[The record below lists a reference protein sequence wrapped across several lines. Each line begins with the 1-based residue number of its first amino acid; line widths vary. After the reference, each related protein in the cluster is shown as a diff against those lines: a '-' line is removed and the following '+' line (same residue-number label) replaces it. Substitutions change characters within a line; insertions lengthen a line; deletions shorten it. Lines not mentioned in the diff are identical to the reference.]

1 MGRRRAPR
9 LTALASA
16 AVVAV
21 GAVTGCSAD
30 AGEPGTAPDTP
41 DAGVSA
47 SPAGGGEAGT
57 PEPSGACAQRLV
69 EPDEPI
75 PGEVFAECLV
85 DATRVA
91 QTSRYTTTY
100 PDSSATGP
108 LRMGDTFEVYL
119 TATDGAEVFI
129 RDEQG
134 WMKVPGGGWV
144 EANAGGTPEQVM
156 ADAVVQAYLGFT
168 DPRVQE
174 QFFAT
179 TEWEPVTAD
188 PETVNGLQA
197 IRYSGDPVFG
207 EVTFDS
213 YEIWIDD
220 DYLPTRIVATVTM
233 MGVTQTGQQDY
244 EDWGEPVEMPEAPP
258 S

>member
-1 MGRRRAPR
+1 MSRRHAPR

-16 AVVAV
+16 VVVAV
-21 GAVTGCSAD
+21 GAVTACSAD
-30 AGEPGTAPDTP
+30 AGEPGAGTDAP
-41 DAGVSA
+41 DAGASA
-47 SPAGGGEAGT
+47 SPAAGGATGT
-57 PEPSGACAQRLV
+57 PEPAGACAQRQV

-85 DATRVA
+85 DATGA
-91 QTSRYTTTY
+91 AGTARYTTTY

-108 LRMGDTFEVYL
+108 LRMGDTFEVHL
-119 TATDGAEVFI
+119 TTADGAEIFI

-134 WMKVPGGGWV
+134 WMKGPGGGWI
-144 EANAGGTPEQVM
+144 EADAGGGPEQVM

-174 QFFAT
+174 RFFAT

-188 PETVNGLQA
+188 PETVNGLQTV
-197 IRYSGDPVFG
+197 RYSGSPVLG
-207 EVTFDS
+207 EIAFDS

-220 DYLPTRIVATVTM
+220 DHLPIRIVSTVTVL
-233 MGVTQTGQQDY
+233 GVTQTGQQDY
-244 EDWGEPVEMPEAPP
+244 EDWGEPVEMPEAPQ